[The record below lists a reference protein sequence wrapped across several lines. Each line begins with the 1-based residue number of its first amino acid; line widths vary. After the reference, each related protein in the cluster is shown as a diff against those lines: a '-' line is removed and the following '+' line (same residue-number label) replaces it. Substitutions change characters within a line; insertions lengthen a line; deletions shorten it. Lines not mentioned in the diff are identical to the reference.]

1 MRRIFASILIA
12 IGVLIILSNLNIIRI
27 ETLMNYLW
35 PTLLILIGLYNL
47 VRDRRIQIFS
57 VILIAIG
64 TIYLLNEF
72 EIIRVTFR
80 QVMMF
85 FWPGLLIII
94 GLNLLFSRPRKVRP
108 IEPSTKPKHSSNQRE
123 YNAFLNSVNEQVNNA
138 SFEYCS
144 VNSVMASAEVDF
156 SQIEFKNDIASIE
169 INSIL
174 ASVLVKLPSGVRINL
189 SGSPILGDIS
199 DKSMGDPS
207 SNKVLNV
214 NFTCILGS
222 IEIYQ

>member
-12 IGVLIILSNLNIIRI
+12 IGVLIILSNLDIISVESVI
-27 ETLMNYLW
+27 DYLW

-47 VRDRRIQIFS
+47 IRDRRIQIFS

-64 TIYLLNEF
+64 SVYLLKEF
-72 EIIRVTFR
+72 DIIQVSFR
-80 QVMMF
+80 EMMTY

-94 GLNLLFSRPRKVRP
+94 GINLFFTRPRKIKP
-108 IEPSTKPKHSSNQRE
+108 IIPSSKPSHKSNLRE
-123 YNAFLNSVNEQVNNA
+123 YNAFLNSINEQVNNS
-138 SFEYCS
+138 SFESCS
-144 VNSVMASAEVDF
+144 VNSVMATAEVDF
-156 SQIEFKNDIASIE
+156 SQIEFKNNSASIE

-174 ASVLVKLPSGVRINL
+174 STVLVKLPNGVRINL

-207 SNKVLNV
+207 SLKVLNL
-214 NFTCILGS
+214 NFTCILAS

>member
-1 MRRIFASILIA
+1 MRRIFATLLIA
-12 IGVLIILSNLNIIRI
+12 IGVLIILSNLNIISI
-27 ETLMNYLW
+27 ESLMNYLW

-64 TIYLLNEF
+64 SIYLLNEF

-80 QVMMF
+80 QVMMY
-85 FWPGLLIII
+85 FWPGLLIIL
-94 GLNLLFSRPRKVRP
+94 GLNLLFSRPHKVRP
-108 IEPSTKPKHSSNQRE
+108 IEPSTKPKHNSNQRE
-123 YNAFLNSVNEQVNNA
+123 YNAFLNSVNEQVNNT
-138 SFEYCS
+138 SFERCS
-144 VNSVMASAEVDF
+144 VNSVLASAEVDF
-156 SQIEFKNDIASIE
+156 SQIEFKNDVASIE
-169 INSIL
+169 INSVL

-199 DKSMGDPS
+199 DKSMGDPNS
-207 SNKVLNV
+207 TKLLNV